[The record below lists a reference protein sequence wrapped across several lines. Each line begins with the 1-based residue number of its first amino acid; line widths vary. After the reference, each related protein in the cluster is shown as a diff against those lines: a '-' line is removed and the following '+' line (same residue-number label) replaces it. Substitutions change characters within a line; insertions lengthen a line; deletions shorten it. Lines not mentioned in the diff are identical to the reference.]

1 MWTDT
6 RPPAEMPKLFER
18 GADVISLAGGLP
30 DLDVLPLAEISAQ
43 LARLVRLGGKLALQ
57 YTTPHVAKAL
67 VPAVADLMARED
79 GRADAENLIPTSG
92 SQMGLTAVALALGA
106 PGDTIL
112 VQTPAYPGATAAF
125 RTAGLRPHAAAE
137 DADGIDPQRLR
148 RDVADLRAA
157 GHTVRLL
164 YTNPTFQNPTGA
176 TLAVPRR
183 AEVLAACRELD
194 LLLVEDNP
202 YGLLGFDGTT
212 TALFQSLDPQRVV
225 YLGTFS
231 KIFAPG
237 LRSGWIAAPAHL
249 RHDLARVAEII
260 SLSPSALAQGALAAH
275 YSRSGWSDL
284 IDRYRDAYRERC
296 TLMADALDAEL
307 GTDSPWHWQRPAG
320 GFYLWLRHRDRA
332 DAGPYARAAAD
343 RGVSVVPGGHFSIDG
358 EHADGLRLCFSNVPR
373 TKIPEGIGRLAA
385 ALTGTPA
392 AAREPA
398 EVAG

>member
-30 DLDVLPLAEISAQ
+30 DLDVLPLDEISAQ
-43 LARLVRLGGKLALQ
+43 LGRLVRLGGRLALQ

-67 VPAVADLMARED
+67 VPAVADLMARE
-79 GRADAENLIPTSG
+79 GGLADADNLIPTSG
-92 SQMGLTAVALALGA
+92 SQMGLTAVALALGS

-112 VQTPAYPGATAAF
+112 TQTPAYPGATAAF
-125 RTAGLRPHAAAE
+125 RTAGLLPYAAAE
-137 DADGIDPQRLR
+137 DAEGLDPVELR
-148 RDVADLRAA
+148 RTVQELRSA

-183 AEVLAACRELD
+183 AAILAACRELD

-212 TALFQSLDPQRVV
+212 TTLFQALDPERVV

-260 SLSPSALAQGALAAH
+260 SLSPSALAQGALAAYH
-275 YSRSGWSDL
+275 SRSGWDTL
-284 IDRYRDAYRERC
+284 IDRYRDSYRERC
-296 TLMADALDAEL
+296 ALMADALDAEL
-307 GTDSPWHWQRPAG
+307 GTGTPWHWQRPGG

-373 TKIPEGIGRLAA
+373 RKIAEAVGRLSA
-385 ALTGTPA
+385 ALTETPSEQ
-392 AAREPA
+392 REFA

>member
-6 RPPAEMPKLFER
+6 RPAAELPKLFER
-18 GADVISLAGGLP
+18 GGDVISLSGGLP
-30 DLDVLPLAEISAQ
+30 DLDVLPLDAISHQ
-43 LARLVRLGGKLALQ
+43 LSRLVRLGGRLALQ

-79 GRADAENLIPTSG
+79 GHADADNLIPTSG

-106 PGDTIL
+106 PGQTIL

-125 RTAGLRPHAAAE
+125 RTAGLDLHAAGE
-137 DADGIDPQRLR
+137 DEHGLDPQQLR
-148 RDVADLRAA
+148 STVRELRAA
-157 GHTVRLL
+157 GRTVRML

-176 TLAVPRR
+176 TLSVPRR
-183 AEVLAACRELD
+183 AAILAACRELD

-202 YGLLGFDGTT
+202 YGLLGFDGATT
-212 TALFQSLDPQRVV
+212 TLFQALDPEQVV

-237 LRSGWIAAPAHL
+237 LRSGWIAAPRHL

-260 SLSPSALAQGALAAH
+260 SLSPSALAQGALAAY
-275 YSRSGWSDL
+275 YSRSGWSEL
-284 IDRYRDAYRERC
+284 IDRYRDSYRERC
-296 TLMADALDAEL
+296 ALMADALDAEL
-307 GTDSPWHWQRPAG
+307 GADSPWRWQRPGG
-320 GFYLWLRHRDRA
+320 GFYLWLRHRDGA
-332 DAGPYARAAAD
+332 DAGPYALAAAD

-373 TKIPEGIGRLAA
+373 KKITEAVGRLAG
-385 ALTGTPA
+385 ALTEQPSPA
-392 AAREPA
+392 GELTA
-398 EVAG
+398 VAG